1 MSGIAGLFRF
11 DGRPVSRHEVDRVA
25 NALRR
30 YGPDR
35 SAIVVRDPVAL
46 VHVLM
51 RMTPEDRF
59 DNQPL
64 QSKRGALMAADLR
77 LDNRDDVLAKIGI
90 APQEAAIWPDSR
102 ILLVAWERLG
112 DQIWPLLRGPFAV
125 AIWQPGQRILTL
137 ARDHLGLNVLMWHRN
152 AQFFAFASMPGG
164 LFALNDVPRQ
174 LNEEKFADFLVL
186 NHADHATT
194 IYRDIFRVPPAHVL
208 QVTADGSVRDRRFW
222 SATDVEPITLSSDQA
237 YADGLRNRL
246 DQAVRRQLRSAHPV
260 GCLLTGGLDSS
271 SVCAL
276 ASRAFANEKT
286 RLAAFTGVPRDGFD
300 GRLPAGTYAD
310 ETPYVEAIARKL
322 GNVDVEY
329 VRDNAGSAFTALE
342 RIFVALEGPVRNPG
356 NLDWMLAILRRAR
369 AQGRRVLLGGLY
381 GNCTISWDGWAQ
393 TAAHLKRGR
402 LLTALRQWQLYY
414 RRSGHSGAAALRRLI
429 VEPLMPTRFAHWLDR
444 QRRPMRAAPWQ
455 DHSPVNPDFA
465 RRMGVDERARKVG
478 HDFLYRLRPD
488 ERITRLVAVDYAGDW
503 FAAEKAVTGV
513 EVRDPTADIDVVAY
527 CLGIPAEQYLVEDI
541 DRSLIRRAMWGLLP
555 EMVLTNRF
563 SGLQVPDWHEHLETQ
578 RNQLARQVADL
589 SSSALVCRIIDMPR
603 LENALKKWPTDGW
616 HTTEVFQ
623 EYYLALT
630 RGVAG
635 GRFLRWFES
644 LN

>member
-1 MSGIAGLFRF
+1 MSGIAGLLRF
-11 DGRPVSRHEVDRVA
+11 DGRPVNRRALDRVA

-35 SAIVVRDPVAL
+35 SDIVVRDTVAL

-51 RMTPEDRF
+51 CMTPEDRL

-64 QSKRGALMAADLR
+64 QGRSGVLMTADLR
-77 LDNRDDVLAKIGI
+77 LDNRDDMLAKIGI
-90 APQEAAIWPDSR
+90 APQEAMAWADSR
-102 ILLVAWERLG
+102 VVLTAWEKLG
-112 DQIWPLLRGPFAV
+112 DQVWPLLRGPFAV
-125 AIWQPGQRILTL
+125 AIWEPRRHTLTL
-137 ARDHLGLNVLMWHRN
+137 ARDHLGLNVVMWHRN
-152 AQFFAFASMPGG
+152 ARFFAFASMPGG

-194 IYRDIFRVPPAHVL
+194 IYRDVFRVPPAHVL
-208 QVTADGSVRDRRFW
+208 RVTADGSVQQRRFW
-222 SATDVEPITLSSDQA
+222 SAADVEPVTLSSDQA
-237 YADGLRNRL
+237 YADGLRSRL

-271 SVCAL
+271 SVGAL
-276 ASRAFANEKT
+276 AARALAEQNR

-300 GRLPAGTYAD
+300 GRVPTGTYAD

-329 VRDNAGSAFTALE
+329 VHDNAAGTFAALE
-342 RIFVALEGPVRNPG
+342 RIFIALEAPVRNPG
-356 NLDWMLAILRRAR
+356 TLGWMLAILGHAR

-393 TAAHLKRGR
+393 TAAHLKQGR
-402 LLTALRQWQLYY
+402 LLTALRQWRLYY
-414 RRSGHSGAAALRRLI
+414 RRTGHSGTTALRKLI
-429 VEPLMPTRFAHWLDR
+429 VEPLMPKRLAHWLD
-444 QRRPMRAAPWQ
+444 QRRRLMRVAPWQ
-455 DHSPVNPDFA
+455 DHSPINADFA
-465 RRMGVDERARKVG
+465 HLMRVDERARKVG
-478 HDFLYRLRPD
+478 HDFLYSLRPD
-488 ERITRLVAVDYAGDW
+488 ERIKRLTAVDYAGDW

-527 CLGIPAEQYLVEDI
+527 CLGVPTEQYLAEGI

-555 EMVLTNRF
+555 EMVLTNRL
-563 SGLQVPDWHEHLETQ
+563 SGLQTPDWNEHLESD
-578 RNQLARQVADL
+578 REQLAREVAEF
-589 SSSALVCRIIDMPR
+589 SSSALVRRMIDVGR
-603 LENALKKWPTDGW
+603 LEDALKTWPTGGW

-623 EYYLALT
+623 EYNLALT

>member
-1 MSGIAGLFRF
+1 MSGIAGLVRF
-11 DGRPVSRHEVDRVA
+11 DGRPVNRSELDRVA

-35 SAIVVRDPVAL
+35 SDIVMRGTVAL

-51 RMTPEDRF
+51 CMTSEDCL

-64 QSKRGALMAADLR
+64 QGRSGALMTADLR

-90 APQEAAIWPDSR
+90 APQEAMVWADSR
-102 ILLVAWERLG
+102 VVLTAWEKIG

-125 AIWQPGQRILTL
+125 AIWEPQRHTLTL
-137 ARDHLGLNVLMWHRN
+137 ARDHLGLNVVMWHRN
-152 AQFFAFASMPGG
+152 ARFFAFASMPGG

-194 IYRDIFRVPPAHVL
+194 IYRDIFRVPPAHVMR
-208 QVTADGSVRDRRFW
+208 VTADGSVQQRRFW
-222 SATDVEPITLSSDQA
+222 SATDIEPVTLASDEA
-237 YADGLRNRL
+237 YADGLRSRL

-271 SVCAL
+271 SVGAL
-276 ASRAFANEKT
+276 AARALAEQNK
-286 RLAAFTGVPRDGFD
+286 RLAAFTGVPRAGFD

-329 VRDNAGSAFTALE
+329 VRDDAGSTFTSLERVFIALE
-342 RIFVALEGPVRNPG
+342 APVRNPG
-356 NLDWMLAILRRAR
+356 NLDWMLTILRHARAR
-369 AQGRRVLLGGLY
+369 GRRVLLGGLY
-381 GNCTISWDGWAQ
+381 GNSTISWDGWAQ
-393 TAAHLKRGR
+393 TSAHLKQGR
-402 LLTALRQWQLYY
+402 LLTALRQWRLYY
-414 RRSGHSGAAALRRLI
+414 RRTGHSGSMALGKLI
-429 VEPLMPTRFAHWLDR
+429 VEPLMPKRLADWLG
-444 QRRPMRAAPWQ
+444 QRHRTTPTAPWQ
-455 DHSPVNPDFA
+455 GHSPINAEFG
-465 RRMGVDERARKVG
+465 RQMGVDERARKFG

-488 ERITRLVAVDYAGDW
+488 ERFTRLTAVDYAGDW

-513 EVRDPTADIDVVAY
+513 EVRDPTADIDVVSY
-527 CLGIPAEQYLVEDI
+527 CLGVPAEQYLAEGI

-555 EMVLTNRF
+555 EMVLTSRL
-563 SGLQVPDWHEHLETQ
+563 SGLQVPDWNERLESQ
-578 RNQLARQVADL
+578 RHTLARHINEL
-589 SSSALVCRIIDMPR
+589 SSSALVRRMIDVER
-603 LENALKKWPTDGW
+603 LERALKNWPTSGW

-623 EYYLALT
+623 EYNLALM
-630 RGVAG
+630 RGIAG

-644 LN
+644 SN